1 VNGENTV
8 IQGGFYMRWVVLGF
22 LFLLSVLNYTDKS
35 VLGLAAEPI
44 MTELNLS
51 YDQFGLVGSSFF
63 AAYAVGSIILGTLT
77 YRFNSKFLL
86 MMIATGW
93 TISLASAYFVETLTH
108 LILLRVVLGFFEGAT
123 LGFCLVHLA
132 RWFTSAQRGVAVA
145 IMTSGTTV
153 GTYLAAPLLVMG
165 ITNIGWQH
173 TFAMLGVASLVWA
186 LFFFFMRDEPKQP
199 LVEDVKSLASNKEV
213 PFKYIFKVLIN
224 PYVLSI
230 LVVGFVSM
238 WITTWVLTWAPTYLT
253 QIVGLKPQSMGLIFA
268 GMGIAGTVFAICAGK
283 FTDFLFKK
291 NKSLIKSY
299 DRVLVTVLLVG
310 AASYAMTTIVSSP
323 VLACIFLGVGLIMN
337 TSLLPLNAAI
347 KTLIIP
353 KNLVGSVTGIS
364 LAIASMAGIIGPW
377 ITGYLITL
385 AGDDVRSGFNSGVLV
400 IVSLYVVS
408 AIVLIAT
415 RKLKITAT
423 EKEDE
428 SRAAQERQMNLEVSV
443 EQ

>member
-1 VNGENTV
+1 MSW
-8 IQGGFYMRWVVLGF
+8 IVLGF

-44 MTELNLS
+44 MSELNLS

-63 AAYAVGSIILGTLT
+63 AAYAVGSIVLGTLT
-77 YRFNSKFLL
+77 YRFNSKSLL
-86 MMIATGW
+86 MLIATGW
-93 TISLASAYFVETLTH
+93 TLSLASAYFVETLTH
-108 LILLRVVLGFFEGAT
+108 LIILRVVLGFFEGGT
-123 LGFCLVHLA
+123 LGLCLVHLA
-132 RWFTSAQRGVAVA
+132 RWFTSAQRGVATA

-153 GTYLAAPLLVMG
+153 GTYVAAPLLVMG

-173 TFAMLGVASLVWA
+173 TFAFLGVASFAWA
-186 LFFFFMRDEPKQP
+186 LTFLFMRDEPKQP

-213 PFKYIFKVLIN
+213 PFKDILVVLFN

-253 QIVGLKPQSMGLIFA
+253 QIVGLDPQRMSIIFA
-268 GMGIAGTVFAICAGK
+268 GMGITGTVFAICTGK

-299 DRVLVTVLLVG
+299 DRILVTILLVG
-310 AASYAMTTIVSSP
+310 AAAYAMTTFVSSP
-323 VLACIFLGVGLIMN
+323 VLACVFLGIGLVMN
-337 TSLLPLNAAI
+337 TSLLPLNSAI
-347 KTLIIP
+347 KTLVIP

-364 LAIASMAGIIGPW
+364 LSIASMAGIIGPW

-385 AGDDVRSGFNSGVLV
+385 AGDDVRTGFNSGVLC
-400 IVSLYVVS
+400 IVGLYVLT
-408 AIVLIAT
+408 AIVLLAT
-415 RKLKITAT
+415 RKSKLTAI
-423 EKEDE
+423 EKEDAR
-428 SRAAQERQMNLEVSV
+428 RANEVQMTLDVSV

>member
-1 VNGENTV
+1 
-8 IQGGFYMRWVVLGF
+8 MRWVVLGF

-77 YRFNSKFLL
+77 YRFNSKYLL

-93 TISLASAYFVETLTH
+93 TLSLASAYFVETLTQ

-132 RWFTSAQRGVAVA
+132 RWFTIAQRGVATA

-153 GTYLAAPLLVMG
+153 GTYLAAPLIVMG
-165 ITNIGWQH
+165 ITNLGWQH
-173 TFAMLGVASLVWA
+173 SFAMLGVASFAWA

-199 LVEDVKSLASNKEV
+199 LIEDVKSLASNKEV
-213 PFKYIFKVLIN
+213 PFKQILKVLIN

-230 LVVGFVSM
+230 FVVGFVSM

-253 QIVGLKPQSMGLIFA
+253 KIVGLEPQRMSLIFA
-268 GMGIAGTVFAICAGK
+268 GMGITGTVFAICAGK

-310 AASYAMTTIVSSP
+310 ATSYAMTTIVSSP

-337 TSLLPLNAAI
+337 TSLLPLNAAMTTI
-347 KTLIIP
+347 IIP
-353 KNLVGSVTGIS
+353 KNLVGSVTGFTLSIS
-364 LAIASMAGIIGPW
+364 SMAGIIGPW

-385 AGDDVRSGFNSGVLV
+385 AGDDVRSGFNSGVII
-400 IVSLYVVS
+400 IVSLYVVT
-408 AIVLIAT
+408 AIVLLAT
-415 RKLKITAT
+415 RKLKITST
-423 EKEDE
+423 EKEDA
-428 SRAAQERQMNLEVSV
+428 SRAAEEVQMNLDVVV

>member
-1 VNGENTV
+1 
-8 IQGGFYMRWVVLGF
+8 MRWVVLGF

-44 MTELNLS
+44 MSELNLS

-77 YRFNSKFLL
+77 YRFNSKYLL

-108 LILLRVVLGFFEGAT
+108 LILLRVVLGFFEGGT
-123 LGFCLVHLA
+123 LGLCLVHLA
-132 RWFTSAQRGVAVA
+132 RWFTSAQRGVATA

-165 ITNIGWQH
+165 ITNLGWQH
-173 TFAMLGVASLVWA
+173 TFAMLGVASLAWA
-186 LFFFFMRDEPKQP
+186 LFFFFMREEPKQP

-213 PFKYIFKVLIN
+213 PFKHLLKVLIN

-253 QIVGLKPQSMGLIFA
+253 KIVGLKPQSMSLIFA
-268 GMGIAGTVFAICAGK
+268 GMGITGTVFAICAGK
-283 FTDFLFKK
+283 FTDVLFKK

-323 VLACIFLGVGLIMN
+323 VLACIFLGAGLVMN

-364 LAIASMAGIIGPW
+364 LSIASMAGIIGPW
-377 ITGYLITL
+377 ITGYLISR

-400 IVSLYVVS
+400 IVSLYVVT
-408 AIVLIAT
+408 AIVLLAT

-423 EKEDE
+423 EKEDA
-428 SRAAQERQMNLEVSV
+428 SRAAGEEQMNLDVVV

>member
-1 VNGENTV
+1 
-8 IQGGFYMRWVVLGF
+8 MRWVVLGF

-44 MTELNLS
+44 MSELNLS

-77 YRFNSKFLL
+77 YRFNSKYLL
-86 MMIATGW
+86 MMIAIGW

-108 LILLRVVLGFFEGAT
+108 LILLRVVLGFFEGGT
-123 LGFCLVHLA
+123 LGLCLVHLA
-132 RWFTSAQRGVAVA
+132 RWFTSAQRGVATA

-165 ITNIGWQH
+165 ITNLGWQH
-173 TFAMLGVASLVWA
+173 TFALLGLVSFAWA
-186 LFFFFMRDEPKQP
+186 LFFFFMREEPKQP

-213 PFKYIFKVLIN
+213 PFKYILKVLIN

-230 LVVGFVSM
+230 FLVGFVSM

-253 QIVGLKPQSMGLIFA
+253 KIVGLEPQSMSLIFA
-268 GMGIAGTVFAICAGK
+268 GMGITGTVFAICAGK
-283 FTDFLFKK
+283 FTDVLFKK

-323 VLACIFLGVGLIMN
+323 VLACIFLGLGLVMN
-337 TSLLPLNAAI
+337 TSLLPLNTTI

-364 LAIASMAGIIGPW
+364 LSIASMAGIIGPW

-408 AIVLIAT
+408 AIVLLAT
-415 RKLKITAT
+415 RKFKITVT
-423 EKEDE
+423 EKEDA
-428 SRAAQERQMNLEVSV
+428 SRAAEKEQRNLDVVV